1 MGAHCYTNG
10 NVTLS
15 TWRAMECV
23 SAHVNIVISYI
34 ICYDT
39 LIADSDAVKCALGP
53 LSLNRTILD
62 LPSAVM
68 ADESPFKFHAD
79 SL

>member
-1 MGAHCYTNG
+1 
-10 NVTLS
+10 
-15 TWRAMECV
+15 MECV

-39 LIADSDAVKCALGP
+39 LMSLIADSDAVKCALGP